1 MQLARLV
8 ILNYFLILNFSIA
21 YTKTLATVEE
31 TEKLSKD
38 VVILFK
44 DNEFA
49 EAFDLLESY
58 WPLPKN
64 EIENLEEKT
73 IVMMN
78 TIRNRFGKVIDYVRV
93 KKEII
98 GDVATRET
106 YLLCFENTAIRMIF
120 TYYRNLDG
128 WILNAFKWD
137 DSFTDEFITVE
148 E

>member
-1 MQLARLV
+1 MK
-8 ILNYFLILNFSIA
+8 NSFLLTFLSIA
-21 YTKTLATVEE
+21 FIQTSFSKTLDTVEE

-38 VVILFK
+38 VVLLFK
-44 DNEFA
+44 DGEFA
-49 EAFDLLESY
+49 EAFDLLETY

-78 TIRNRFGKVIDYVRV
+78 TISNRFGKVIDYVRV
-93 KKEII
+93 RKEII

-137 DSFTDEFITVE
+137 DSFTDEFITIE

>member
-1 MQLARLV
+1 M
-8 ILNYFLILNFSIA
+8 
-21 YTKTLATVEE
+21 ATVEE